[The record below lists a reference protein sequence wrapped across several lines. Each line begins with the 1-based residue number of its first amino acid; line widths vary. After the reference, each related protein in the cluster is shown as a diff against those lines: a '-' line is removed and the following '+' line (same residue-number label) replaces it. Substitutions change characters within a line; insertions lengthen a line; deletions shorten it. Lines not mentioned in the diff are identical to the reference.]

1 MTTRHF
7 PHRAGSSKPPPDR
20 VRPVEVTQVLLWAS
34 VALVT
39 CAVVFI
45 LALGPGKA
53 MFREAVSL
61 ELAPGSSGMLQQALA
76 AGGSNMEDLFYQKKQ
91 DAKADELPAQ
101 F

>member
-7 PHRAGSSKPPPDR
+7 PRRAGSSKPLPDR
-20 VRPVEVTQVLLWAS
+20 VRPVEVTQLLLWAS

-39 CAVVFI
+39 CAAVFI
-45 LALGPGKA
+45 LVLGPGKA

-61 ELAPGSSGMLQQALA
+61 ELAPGSTGMLQQALA
-76 AGGSNMEDLFYQKKQ
+76 PAGSSMEDPFYQKKL

>member
-7 PHRAGSSKPPPDR
+7 PRRAGSSKPLPDR

-39 CAVVFI
+39 CAAVFI
-45 LALGPGKA
+45 LVLGPGRA
-53 MFREAVSL
+53 MFREAVAL
-61 ELAPGSSGMLQQALA
+61 ELAPGSTGMLQQALA
-76 AGGSNMEDLFYQKKQ
+76 AGGSSMDDPFYQKKL
-91 DAKADELPAQ
+91 DAKAEELPAQ